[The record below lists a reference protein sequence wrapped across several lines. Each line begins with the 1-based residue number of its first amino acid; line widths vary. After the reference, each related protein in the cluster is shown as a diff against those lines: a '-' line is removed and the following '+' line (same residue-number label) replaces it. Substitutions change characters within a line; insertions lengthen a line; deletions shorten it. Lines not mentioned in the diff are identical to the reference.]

1 MTFYPHMMRRLVCT
15 DLSKEQATVS
25 TRPRQASP
33 DTSARPALV
42 HDPSAPPAGPDGP
55 PQLSEAKRRLLEQR
69 LRGAAR
75 PAAPAIAPR
84 PAGAAPPLS
93 YAQERLWFMEQFAP
107 GTAAYGSPLLVRLGP
122 DADLAALA
130 AALRWLAAR
139 HESLRMRFPAT
150 GGRPSVV
157 VDPPGDVPLPVLDVP
172 DEAAAAEAVQTAAL
186 RPFDLAAGPLLRA
199 LVVRV
204 AGGTRH
210 DVLIDMHHIVTDGWS
225 NDILLA
231 GLSAAYQ
238 AAARHDPLPDGPAV
252 TQYGDFAAWQREQL
266 SAPGA
271 RPHLEYWLDLLRG
284 VPALE
289 LPTDAPR
296 PPAQTFAGA
305 SHWFRLD
312 AGLVSAL
319 TRLGR
324 TCQATLF
331 MTMLAGYQLV
341 LSRYSGQDCFCV
353 GTPVAGR
360 SRPELDQTI
369 GMFVNM
375 LPLRADVTGDPP
387 VSEFIGR
394 VRDRVLGALAHQDV
408 PFEKVIKELGVP
420 RDVTRPALFQAM
432 IVLQNYL
439 RDHGDDGGQ
448 EAGLPWKPVELPAT
462 RFDLE
467 LHAYPLDG
475 GLQCR
480 FVYNTALFERP
491 AAARL
496 ADALTAVLN
505 GMTATPQ
512 ARIGDLDLVP
522 PDEAAML
529 SRWNATA
536 TGPGEQAWPA
546 MTLPELFARQ
556 AARTPEATA
565 VAGAGCSL
573 SYAGLHQA
581 ARRIGARLRAAGAGG
596 ETIVAVLAERSA
608 DLVAALL
615 GVHAAGAAYLPLDP
629 EYPAGRLEYMLT
641 DSGAR
646 LVLAQRHL
654 AGALPASGPPV
665 LFLDDAAQWPDAG
678 DAAAWP
684 AVPPGAAAYLIYT
697 SGSTG
702 RPKGV
707 VNTHRG
713 VVNRLEW
720 MQSALPIGPGDAVL
734 QKTPASFDVSAWEF
748 FWPLITGARL
758 ALARPGGHRD
768 PAYLREAIE
777 SFGVT
782 VAHFVPSMLAGFLAD
797 LAAAGGQAGAARC
810 ATIRHIVCSG
820 EELPAELARSCL
832 ATLPWASLHNL
843 YGPTEAAIDVTAWR
857 CGPGE
862 LAGRHRVPIGAPV
875 SNVRVHILDRRL
887 RELPIGAPGE
897 LHIGGVQVARCYHNR
912 PGLTAQRFVADP
924 FGPPG
929 SRMYATG
936 DLARWC
942 GDGVVE
948 FLGRIDGQVKLRG
961 LRIELGEIEAT
972 LRDQPGVRDAAAA
985 VHEVA
990 PGDRRIIGYITG
1002 GEQPDAASLRAAL
1015 KARLPDYMV
1024 PARFVALPAL
1034 PLTPSGKLDRAA
1046 LPVPEPAAATGGD
1059 RVPPRTAAEREI
1071 ASIWRDVLGVADL
1084 GIDDDFF
1091 DLGGH
1096 SLLATQVVVRMR
1108 NITGGPG
1115 RQVGVMDLFQHPT
1128 VRELAALAGQRPADG
1143 PRALLYELTRP
1154 VPPEQRVCSY
1164 VCVPYGGGSAVV
1176 YQAVADRLPAGHSLY
1191 SVAIPGHDVG
1201 LDEDALPFGELA
1213 RRCTEEILARVD
1225 GPLVL
1230 YGHCGVGGALIIEL
1244 ARLLEA
1250 AGRPVEAVYAG
1261 GVFPF
1266 ARPRGILTRVRTW
1279 AEDLASNRNHA
1290 AWLKSMGVDMDE
1302 LDPAQADRIIGNMR
1316 RDGKSAEEHFTR
1328 LLELSPQRLR
1338 APVISVVGER
1348 DPITDYYAERYREW
1362 RFITGTAAL
1371 VVLDEAGHFF
1381 LRHRADDLA
1390 GIITGTHHAIEAAKA
1405 GGPAGHRLA
1414 GDVNNNVRPPSGP
1427 LARPADS
1434 SGQAP
1439 PGQPPPSGTRPA
1451 DSSGQAPPGRPPAG
1465 VPGRWRLAGVASQ
1478 DDAADPGLPAE
1489 PGMRRFALVALGQF
1503 VSITGSSLTGWAIP
1517 VWLYLTTHSLLWFG
1531 LSGASAVI
1539 PMLLGTPLAGAFAD
1553 RFDRRRV
1560 IMIAACAAASVELA
1574 FAAALWAGHAALGL
1588 VYVLLWL
1595 LAFAGTFQRVAFTAA
1610 IPQLAP
1616 KRYLGHA
1623 NGVAQLI
1630 NGMALLF
1637 VPLLAAGLLAVIGLR
1652 GILLIDVISYAFAI
1666 GVLAATRF
1674 PDLMGR
1680 RRKETFREQI
1690 LGGARIVLAT
1700 PAFRA
1705 MLIFYSIGNLL
1716 YAVPVLLVT
1725 PLVLSFGSVGEV
1737 GRAAFA
1743 EGLGALAG
1751 GGAMAVWGGPRRRRM
1766 VVNIAAIALSGG
1778 FVMLTGWRAS
1788 MLVVLAGVFGTAAA
1802 LALANGIYL
1811 TIIQVKVPQ
1820 RYLGRMI
1827 ALNQAITWS
1836 TLPIGF
1842 VLLLPL
1848 TSRLSPLLTRGG
1860 ALAGTV
1866 GRVIGTG
1873 PGRGLGFAFV
1883 LCGLAMTVNALA
1895 ALGVRRLS
1903 RLDEQ
1908 VPDSLPD
1915 DLIGAQVLAARA
1927 DERPVSAGAAERS
1940 GGPARAGTAVG
1951 DGEPA
1956 GAVPGAAGRAGHAGG

>member
-1 MTFYPHMMRRLVCT
+1 MTSL
-15 DLSKEQATVS
+15 D
-25 TRPRQASP
+25 ASAQP
-33 DTSARPALV
+33 ASAVAG
-42 HDPSAPPAGPDGP
+42 GPDGP
-55 PQLSEAKRRLLEQR
+55 PQLSPAKRQLLEQR
-69 LRGAAR
+69 LRTAARSVASGIPAR
-75 PAAPAIAPR
+75 PAGSP
-84 PAGAAPPLS
+84 PPLS

-107 GTAAYGSPLLVRLGP
+107 GTAAYGVPLLVRLGA
-122 DADLAALA
+122 DADLTALA
-130 AALRWLAAR
+130 AALRWLTAR

-150 GGRPSVV
+150 DDGRPSVV
-157 VDPPGDVPLPVLDVP
+157 VDPPADIPLPVLDAA
-172 DEAAAAEAVQTAAL
+172 DAAAAEKAIQAAAL

-204 AGGTRH
+204 AGGVH
-210 DVLIDMHHIVTDGWS
+210 YDVLIDMHHIVTDGWS

-231 GLSAAYQ
+231 ELGSGYLAAVRQ
-238 AAARHDPLPDGPAV
+238 DPPPAMPTV

-271 RPHLEYWLDLLRG
+271 QRHLDYWLDLLAG
-284 VPALE
+284 VQPIE

-296 PPAQTFAGA
+296 PPTQTFHGA
-305 SHWFRLD
+305 SHWFRLEPD
-312 AGLVSAL
+312 VVARL

-324 TCQATLF
+324 AQQATLF

-341 LSRYSGQDCFCV
+341 LSRYSGQDSFAV

-360 SRPELDQTI
+360 SRPELDQTV

-375 LPLRADVTGDPP
+375 LPLRATLAGDPT
-387 VSEFIGR
+387 VSELIER
-394 VRDRVLGALAHQDV
+394 VRDGVLGALAHQDV
-408 PFEKVIKELGVP
+408 PFEKVINELGVP
-420 RDVTRPALFQAM
+420 RDVSRPALFQAM
-432 IVLQNYL
+432 MVLQNYEM
-439 RDHGDDGGQ
+439 RDHAGDDGQ
-448 EAGLPWKPVELPAT
+448 EAGLAWKPVELPAT

-480 FVYNTALFERP
+480 FVYNTALFEE
-491 AAARL
+491 ATAARL
-496 ADALTAVLN
+496 ASALCTVID
-505 GMTATPQ
+505 GMTAAPQ
-512 ARIGDLDLVP
+512 IRISDLQQVP
-522 PDEAAML
+522 PEEAAML
-529 SRWNATA
+529 SRWNGTA
-536 TGPGEQAWPA
+536 TPPDEEAVWRG
-546 MTLPELFARQ
+546 MTLPGLFARQ
-556 AARTPEATA
+556 AAATPGAPAVATA
-565 VAGAGCSL
+565 ATSL
-573 SYAGLHQA
+573 SYAELSEVAG
-581 ARRIGARLRAAGAGG
+581 RIATRLRSAGVGG
-596 ETIVAVLAERSA
+596 EAIVAVLAERSA
-608 DLVAALL
+608 ELVSALL

-629 EYPAGRLEYMLT
+629 GYPAARLEYMLA

-646 LVLAQRHL
+646 VVLAQRHL
-654 AGALPASGPPV
+654 AGLVPAPGPPV
-665 LFLDDAAQWPDAG
+665 MFLEDAWQWPAADDAGHEPTVAED
-678 DAAAWP
+678 
-684 AVPPGAAAYLIYT
+684 AAAYLIYT

-707 VNTHRG
+707 LNTHRG

-720 MQSALPIGPGDAVL
+720 MQSELRIGPGDVVL
-734 QKTPASFDVSAWEF
+734 QKTPASFDVSVWEF
-748 FWPLITGARL
+748 FWPLITGAQL

-768 PAYLREAIE
+768 PAYLRQAIE

-782 VAHFVPSMLAGFLAD
+782 VLHFVPSMLASFLSD
-797 LAAAGGQAGAARC
+797 IETAGGQAQAARC
-810 ATIRHIVCSG
+810 GTVRHIVCSG
-820 EELPAELARSCL
+820 EELPAELARTTVI
-832 ATLPWASLHNL
+832 TLPWASLRNL

-857 CGPGE
+857 CTAAALDGCF
-862 LAGRHRVPIGAPV
+862 RVPIGAPA
-875 SNVRVHILDRRL
+875 SNVRVHVLDRRL
-887 RELPIGAPGE
+887 REQPIGAPGE
-897 LHIGGVQVARCYHNR
+897 LHIGGVQVARCYHRR
-912 PGLTAQRFVADP
+912 PGLTAERFVPDP

-929 SRMYATG
+929 SRLYATG
-936 DLARWC
+936 DLARWR

-972 LRDQPGVRDAAAA
+972 LRDQPHVRDAAVA
-985 VHEVA
+985 VKEIT
-990 PGDRRIIGYITG
+990 PGDKRIVGYVAG
-1002 GEQPDAASLRAAL
+1002 DGEPDVAAL
-1015 KARLPDYMV
+1015 REALKLRLPDYMV

-1034 PLTPSGKLDRAA
+1034 PLSPSGKLDRAA
-1046 LPVPEPAAATGGD
+1046 LPVPEPGVASSGE
-1059 RVPPRTAAEREI
+1059 RVPPHTPAEHEI
-1071 ASIWRDVLGVADL
+1071 AAIWRAVLGVTEV
-1084 GIDDDFF
+1084 GIDDNFF

-1096 SLLATQVVVRMR
+1096 SLLATQVVARLRKV
-1108 NITGGPG
+1108 TEDTG

-1128 VRELAALAGQRPADG
+1128 IRELAALSTREPATS
-1143 PRALLYELTRP
+1143 PRALLYELTKP

-1176 YQAVADRLPAGHSLY
+1176 YQPVADRMPAGHALY

-1201 LDEDALPFGELA
+1201 LDEDSLPFDELA
-1213 RRCTEEILARVD
+1213 TRCTEEILARVG

-1244 ARLLEA
+1244 ARRLEA
-1250 AGRPVEAVYAG
+1250 AGRRIEAVYAG

-1266 ARPRGILTRVRTW
+1266 ARPRGILTRLRTR
-1279 AEDLASNRNHA
+1279 AEDLASNRNQA
-1290 AWLKSMGVDMDE
+1290 TWLKSMGVDMDE
-1302 LDPAQADRIIGNMR
+1302 LDPAQADRIISNMR

-1328 LLELSPQRLR
+1328 LFESAPRRLA

-1362 RFITGTAAL
+1362 RFITGTAGL

-1390 GIITGTHHAIEAAKA
+1390 EIITGTHHAIQPAA
-1405 GGPAGHRLA
+1405 GTGPAGTARHGA
-1414 GDVNNNVRPPSGP
+1414 G
-1427 LARPADS
+1427 AD
-1434 SGQAP
+1434 
-1439 PGQPPPSGTRPA
+1439 
-1451 DSSGQAPPGRPPAG
+1451 
-1465 VPGRWRLAGVASQ
+1465 GRWRLACVAWEG
-1478 DDAADPGLPAE
+1478 DEADPGLPD
-1489 PGMRRFALVALGQF
+1489 PPSMRRFALVALGQF

-1517 VWLYLTTHSLLWFG
+1517 VWLYMTTRSLLWFG

-1539 PMLLGTPLAGAFAD
+1539 PILLGTPLAGVFAD

-1560 IMIAACAAASVELA
+1560 IMAAACGAASVELA
-1574 FAAALWAGHAALGL
+1574 FAGVLWAGHAALGF

-1595 LAFAGTFQRVAFTAA
+1595 LAFAGTFQRIAFTAA

-1630 NGMALLF
+1630 NGVALLF
-1637 VPLLAAGLLAVIGLR
+1637 VPLLAAGLLAAIGLK
-1652 GILLIDVISYAFAI
+1652 GILLIDIGSYAFAI
-1666 GVLAATRF
+1666 SVLAATRF

-1690 LGGARIVLAT
+1690 LGGARIVIT
-1700 PAFRA
+1700 TRAFRA

-1725 PLVLSFGSVGEV
+1725 PLVLSFGSVGQV
-1737 GRAAFA
+1737 GKAAFA

-1751 GGAMAVWGGPRRRRM
+1751 GGAIAVWGGPRRRRM
-1766 VVNIAAIALSGG
+1766 VVNIVAIAMAGV
-1778 FVMLTGWRAS
+1778 FVMLTGFRAN
-1788 MLVVLAGVFGTAAA
+1788 MLVVLVGVFGTAAA
-1802 LALANGIYL
+1802 LALANGIYF
-1811 TIIQVKVPQ
+1811 TIIQLKVPQ
-1820 RYLGRMI
+1820 RFLGRLI
-1827 ALNQAITWS
+1827 ALNQAITWA

-1848 TSRLSPLLTRGG
+1848 TGKLAPLLTHGG

-1895 ALGVRRLS
+1895 ALGVRRLN
-1903 RLDEQ
+1903 RLDTD

-1915 DLIGAQVLAARA
+1915 DLIGAQVLAARDREA
-1927 DERPVSAGAAERS
+1927 SHDDRDREVS
-1940 GGPARAGTAVG
+1940 
-1951 DGEPA
+1951 
-1956 GAVPGAAGRAGHAGG
+1956 HANR